1 MLQGFKQFWQI
12 IMSENNNPVIVGFMV
27 AFAALF
33 YAQVR
38 IFFNNS
44 KLLKAKDERIQ
55 DLVEQRSKFQNIAL
69 REKTLKEK
77 VATKKEVDSIW

>member
-12 IMSENNNPVIVGFMV
+12 IMSENNDPVIVGFMV

-38 IFFNNS
+38 IFFNNR

-55 DLVEQRSKFQNIAL
+55 DLVDQRNKFQNIAL
-69 REKTLKEK
+69 REKDIERKSS
-77 VATKKEVDSIW
+77 KKKGGK